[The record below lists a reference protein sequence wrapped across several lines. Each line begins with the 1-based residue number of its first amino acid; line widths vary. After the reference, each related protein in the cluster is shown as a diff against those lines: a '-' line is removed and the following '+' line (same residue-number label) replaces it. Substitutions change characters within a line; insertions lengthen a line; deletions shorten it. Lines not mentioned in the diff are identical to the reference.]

1 MTMQRNFKARAS
13 SAGKLMTS
21 ARKKDEVLSETTK
34 TYLQELLKT
43 EIYGVKKEI
52 YSKQIEKGI
61 VLEDEAIDF
70 VVSNLNIP
78 FTIKNEKSFE
88 DDFFT
93 GTPDI
98 ILDDT
103 IIDIKVS
110 WDCFTFPLFDTEIPT
125 KDYFYQL
132 QVYMHLTGKSSA
144 KLVYVLLNTPEN
156 LTFEIA
162 SDDYSGVDPK
172 YRIRVFD
179 IEYQPEIIEELKE
192 KVILANEYIN
202 NLKQSI

>member
-1 MTMQRNFKARAS
+1 MKMQRDFKARAS
-13 SAGKLMTS
+13 SAGKLMVS
-21 ARKKDEVLSETTK
+21 PRNKSEALSETTK
-34 TYLQELLKT
+34 TYLQEWLKS

-70 VVSNLNIP
+70 VVANLDIP

-132 QVYMHLTGKSSA
+132 QVYMHLTGKTKA

-156 LTFEIA
+156 LMYEMA
-162 SDDYSGVDPK
+162 DDYSGVDPK
-172 YRIRVFD
+172 YRIKVFD
-179 IEYQPEIIEELKE
+179 VKYQPEIIEELKE

>member
-1 MTMQRNFKARAS
+1 MKTQKNFKARAS
-13 SAGKLMTS
+13 SAGKLMVS
-21 ARKKDEVLSETTK
+21 PRNESEALSETTK
-34 TYLQELLKT
+34 TYLQEWLKS

-52 YSKQIEKGI
+52 YSKKIEKGI
-61 VLEDEAIDF
+61 MLEDEAIDF
-70 VVSNLNIP
+70 VVANLDIP

-132 QVYMHLTGKSSA
+132 QVYMHITCKRAA

-156 LTFEIA
+156 LTLGMA
-162 SDDYSGVDPK
+162 DDYSGVDPK
-172 YRIRVFD
+172 YRIKVFD
-179 IEYQPEIIEELKE
+179 VKYKPEIIEVLKE

-202 NLKQSI
+202 NLKQTI

>member
-1 MTMQRNFKARAS
+1 MTTQRNFKARAS

-34 TYLQELLKT
+34 TYLQEWLKS

-70 VVSNLNIP
+70 VVANLDIP

-132 QVYMHLTGKSSA
+132 QVYMHLTGKSYA

-156 LTFEIA
+156 LMYEIA
-162 SDDYSGVDPK
+162 DDYSGVDPK
-172 YRIRVFD
+172 YRIKVFD